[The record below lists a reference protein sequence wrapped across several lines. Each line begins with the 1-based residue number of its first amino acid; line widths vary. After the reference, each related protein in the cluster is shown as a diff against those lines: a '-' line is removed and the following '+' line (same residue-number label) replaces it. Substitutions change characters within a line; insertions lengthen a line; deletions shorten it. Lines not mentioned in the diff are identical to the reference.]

1 MFNLLDSLDLGCG
14 VGAGRDSEDVFTV
27 STCPGGGRTEN
38 QKWGGGGWRVLARFI
53 DNIYFTENSL
63 TIRQGN
69 SRKNGWGEKLP
80 VSPGP
85 TPRSAHEYSYLG

>member
-1 MFNLLDSLDLGCG
+1 MDSLDLGCG

-27 STCPGGGRTEN
+27 STCTRGGGRTEN
-38 QKWGGGGWRVLARFI
+38 QKWVEWRVLASFV

-69 SRKNGWGEKLP
+69 SRKNGWGEELP
-80 VSPGP
+80 MSPRP